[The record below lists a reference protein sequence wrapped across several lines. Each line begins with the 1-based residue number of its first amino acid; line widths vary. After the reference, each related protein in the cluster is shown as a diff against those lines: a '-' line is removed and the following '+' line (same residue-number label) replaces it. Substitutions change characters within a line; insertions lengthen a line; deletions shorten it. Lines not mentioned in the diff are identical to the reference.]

1 MAIENLRA
9 RGETDPLRHMR
20 KAPARGRE
28 TRETESMVERFT
40 EHARRAVFFAR
51 YEAASAG
58 SVYVEPQHLLLA
70 LLREAKPLFGL
81 WSLDRP
87 EAVRSIRAEV
97 ETAFPPKVNWEPCE
111 QLPLSERGKRI
122 FDYAIEEAQHMGA
135 FHIGTGHLLLGIL
148 REENAP
154 GAAAILHSRGLLL
167 PVVRQKIAERG
178 A

>member
-1 MAIENLRA
+1 
-9 RGETDPLRHMR
+9 MR

-97 ETAFPPKVNWEPCE
+97 ETAFPPQVNWEQRV
-111 QLPLSERGKRI
+111 QLPLSEPGKRI
-122 FDYAIEEAQHMGA
+122 FDFAIEEARHMGM
-135 FHIGTGHLLLGIL
+135 FHIGTGHLLLGLL

-154 GAAAILHSRGLLL
+154 GAAAILHDRGLEVS
-167 PVVRQKIAERG
+167 PVRQMIAT
-178 A
+178 AALAD